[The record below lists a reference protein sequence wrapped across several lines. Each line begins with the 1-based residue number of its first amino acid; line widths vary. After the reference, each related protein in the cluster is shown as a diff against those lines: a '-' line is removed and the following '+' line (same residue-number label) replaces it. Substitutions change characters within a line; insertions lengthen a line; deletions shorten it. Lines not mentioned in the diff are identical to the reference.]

1 MKRGKPLERR
11 TPLVAK
17 TGLRRVTPLQQQ
29 GGRESLSARAVPLK
43 RSAIAKSAPKPK
55 LTVVQKRPLLE
66 RSEGICE
73 IGSAYCEHFATDVC
87 HRRGEKAGGR
97 HGGAA
102 VLNDRLSNVLFG
114 CRPCHDFTHRW
125 PKTAELNGWRLTELA
140 DPLTERVNR
149 RGAWVLL
156 DDEGGVTDAGFA
168 DGLQGVG

>member
-1 MKRGKPLERR
+1 MKRGGPLQRK

-17 TGLRRVTPLQQQ
+17 TGLRRTTELQARAF
-29 GGRESLSARAVPLK
+29 RESLSARQPMK

-97 HGGAA
+97 HGAA
-102 VLNDRLSNVLFG
+102 AALNDRPSNVLHG
-114 CRPCHDFTHRW
+114 CRRCHTFTHDW

-140 DPLTERVNR
+140 NPLTERVNR
-149 RGAWVLL
+149 RGVWVLL
-156 DDEGGVTDAGFA
+156 DDEGGVTDADPR
-168 DGLQGVG
+168 DGLPNVG